1 MKLTLKN
8 STVLDVESV
17 EESYY
22 PRNEQGVVLSIRLNT
37 DEGIEALRETFT
49 PEALERKVNTPET
62 LWGVAVGQ
70 GEEAK
75 TISGYTQVDS
85 IRKTYGGAGAYDATV
100 DLVKGT
106 GV

>member
-8 STVLDVESV
+8 GTVLDAGSV

-22 PRNEQGVVLSIRLNT
+22 PRNEQGVVLSIRMNT
-37 DEGIEALRETFT
+37 EDGIEALRKVFT
-49 PEALERKVNTPET
+49 PEALESVT
-62 LWGVAVGQ
+62 VGE

>member
-8 STVLDVESV
+8 GTVLDAGSV

-22 PRNEQGVVLSIRLNT
+22 PRNEQGVVLSVRMNT
-37 DEGIEALRETFT
+37 EDGIEALRKTFT
-49 PEALERKVNTPET
+49 PEALESVT
-62 LWGVAVGQ
+62 VGE

-85 IRKTYGGAGAYDATV
+85 IRKTYGGAGEYDTTV
-100 DLVKGT
+100 DLVKGA

>member
-8 STVLDVESV
+8 GTILDAESV

-22 PRNEQGVVLSIRLNT
+22 PRNEQGVVLSLRLNT
-37 DEGIEALRETFT
+37 EDGIEALRDIFT
-49 PEALERKVNTPET
+49 PEALESVT
-62 LWGVAVGQ
+62 VGE
-70 GEEAK
+70 GEGAK

-85 IRKTYGGAGAYDATV
+85 IRKTYGGAGAYNATV
-100 DLVKGT
+100 DLVKGA

>member
-8 STVLDVESV
+8 GTVLDVESV

-22 PRNEQGVVLSIRLNT
+22 PRNEQGVVLSVRMNT
-37 DEGIEALRETFT
+37 EDGIEALRETFT
-49 PEALERKVNTPET
+49 PEALESVT
-62 LWGVAVGQ
+62 VGE

-85 IRKTYGGAGAYDATV
+85 IRKTYGGAGEYDTTV
-100 DLVKGT
+100 DLVKGAS
-106 GV
+106 V

>member
-8 STVLDVESV
+8 GTVLDAGSV

-22 PRNEQGVVLSIRLNT
+22 PRNEQGVVLSVRMNT
-37 DEGIEALRETFT
+37 EDGIEALRETFT
-49 PEALERKVNTPET
+49 PEALESVT
-62 LWGVAVGQ
+62 VGE

>member
-1 MKLTLKN
+1 
-8 STVLDVESV
+8 V

-22 PRNEQGVVLSIRLNT
+22 PRNGQGVVLSIRLNT

-49 PEALERKVNTPET
+49 PEALESVT
-62 LWGVAVGQ
+62 VGE

>member
-8 STVLDVESV
+8 GTVLDAGSV

-22 PRNEQGVVLSIRLNT
+22 PRNEQGVVLSVRMNT
-37 DEGIEALRETFT
+37 EDGIEALRKVFT
-49 PEALERKVNTPET
+49 PEALESVT
-62 LWGVAVGQ
+62 VGE

-85 IRKTYGGAGAYDATV
+85 IRKTYGGAGEYDTTV
-100 DLVKGT
+100 DLVKGA

>member
-8 STVLDVESV
+8 GTVLDVESV

-22 PRNEQGVVLSIRLNT
+22 PRNEQGVVLSVRMNT
-37 DEGIEALRETFT
+37 EDGIEALRETFT
-49 PEALERKVNTPET
+49 PEALESVT
-62 LWGVAVGQ
+62 VGE

-85 IRKTYGGAGAYDATV
+85 IRKAYGGAGAYDATV
-100 DLVKGT
+100 DLVKGA
-106 GV
+106 

>member
-8 STVLDVESV
+8 GTVLDAGSV

-22 PRNEQGVVLSIRLNT
+22 PRNEQGVVLSVRMNT
-37 DEGIEALRETFT
+37 EDGIEALRETFT
-49 PEALERKVNTPET
+49 PEALESVT
-62 LWGVAVGQ
+62 VGE

-85 IRKTYGGAGAYDATV
+85 IRKTYGGAGEYDTTV
-100 DLVKGT
+100 DLVKGAS
-106 GV
+106 V

>member
-22 PRNEQGVVLSIRLNT
+22 PRNEQGVVLSIRMNT
-37 DEGIEALRETFT
+37 EDGIEALRKVFT
-49 PEALERKVNTPET
+49 PEALESVT
-62 LWGVAVGQ
+62 VGE

-85 IRKTYGGAGAYDATV
+85 IRKTYGGAGEYDATV

>member
-8 STVLDVESV
+8 GTVLDVESV

-22 PRNEQGVVLSIRLNT
+22 PRNEQGVVLSVRMNT
-37 DEGIEALRETFT
+37 EDGIEALRETFT
-49 PEALERKVNTPET
+49 PEALESVT
-62 LWGVAVGQ
+62 VGE

-85 IRKTYGGAGAYDATV
+85 IRKTYGGAGEYDPTV
-100 DLVKGT
+100 ELVKGAS
-106 GV
+106 V